1 MHGTT
6 NPTLF
11 CLLDKTFDQAQQDKP
26 TQTERYCSM
35 DNSGN
40 KVS

>member
-11 CLLDKTFDQAQQDKP
+11 YLLNKTFDQAAQERPD
-26 TQTERYCSM
+26 QTERYCSM